1 MSLPVPAS
9 SSGTLA
15 VPSEVPAP
23 RWPWR
28 TRPARSTPRVVR
40 QVIRKRGMLA
50 PLLAPIGVAVA
61 LLIVGIPA
69 VAIWNIYSASETR
82 RALHEAA
89 VPADATAAVVPVK
102 RVVQDGEAEFCSF
115 QGEFRTVKF

>member
-9 SSGTLA
+9 TAALPASPAG
-15 VPSEVPAP
+15 VPVP

-28 TRPARSTPRVVR
+28 ARPSRSAPRVVR

-61 LLIVGIPA
+61 GSVESG
-69 VAIWNIYSASETR
+69 
-82 RALHEAA
+82 
-89 VPADATAAVVPVK
+89 
-102 RVVQDGEAEFCSF
+102 
-115 QGEFRTVKF
+115 